1 MENIVIGTAGHID
14 HGKTTLIQK
23 LTGIDTDVLPEEK
36 KRGITINIG
45 FSYLEQESGE
55 KIGIIDVPGH
65 EKFIKNMVAG
75 VNGIHYLMMVI
86 ACDDGIMQ
94 QTKEHFNICQ
104 LLGIEHGIIVLT
116 KTDLCTKERVEDVKK
131 DIRKYFKGTFLE
143 NSEICLTSVKDENG
157 YDNLKKI
164 IFDDIKKY
172 KFNTKVE
179 KDFALSIDR
188 VFPVKG
194 FGVVVT
200 GTSLNNTVKI
210 GDMLTLYPEKKKV
223 RVKKIENHGKSVEIL
238 SPGNRCALN
247 LGGIELSDIKRG
259 DILSKNEKLEKT
271 DRIDCFFSV
280 LSSCK
285 KIKNNSQVRLNIG
298 TKEIISKI
306 KIFEKNELKGGETGY
321 VQFELKEPIIA
332 MENELGIIRSVTPVT
347 TIGGIRIINV
357 FGKETKR
364 DNFEYLEFLDIK
376 FKGNTFD
383 NIILFLK
390 EKNGNLVSEKDLLEE
405 FVNLDVDLFER
416 NNEVKKIVF
425 NDENYYT
432 LKNIFEKLKNSIE
445 IYFKDFYEKNSL
457 KLFASRAEIKNKYF
471 KNVKNSDFNIYLD
484 YFVATNLLDVL
495 GDKVSLK
502 DYKISLNKNQKK
514 LKDEILKTYKD
525 FAFSPL
531 QKKAVIKNYLNQKE
545 FEEMFNFLVEKELLV
560 YLGDDIYILSG
571 FYKESIKILKEWF
584 EKNKTIKLG
593 EFKEQLNA
601 PRRVTLLLLDRFDLL
616 KITEKVDDY
625 RILRS

>member
-405 FVNLDVDLFER
+405 FANLDVDLFER
-416 NNEVKKIVF
+416 NKEVKKIIF
-425 NDENYYT
+425 NNENYYT

-445 IYFKDFYEKNSL
+445 VYFKDFYEKNSL

-471 KNVKNSDFNIYLD
+471 KNIKNSDFNIYLD

>member
-405 FVNLDVDLFER
+405 FANLDVDLFER

>member
-116 KTDLCTKERVEDVKK
+116 KTDLCTKERVEEVKK

-405 FVNLDVDLFER
+405 FANLDVDLFER
-416 NNEVKKIVF
+416 NKEVKKIIF
-425 NDENYYT
+425 NNENYYT

-445 IYFKDFYEKNSL
+445 VYFKDFYEKNSL

-471 KNVKNSDFNIYLD
+471 KNIKNSDFNIYLD

-545 FEEMFNFLVEKELLV
+545 FDEMFNFLVEKELLV